1 MKGRLRIFEGNWV
14 VDYVVDIENPNA
26 VFTAKTIALHPH
38 DVDKMIDEDQGREV
52 DFDIRICVPSFDP
65 DLVTRETISFT
76 AVEYARIRSTKN
88 REHFLSK
95 ETLDELFAANDPE
108 EYIDEDSEDWERA
121 SLEDYKDEKDEE
133 LLIELEEWDHR
144 CGDGCC
150 YTYGTNI
157 YINGEQI
164 EDEDGTNPHQLLTA
178 VLNKLG
184 YKKISTGDILRV
196 TASADND
203 LGKKLKLI
211 MSEGKFVPEDI
222 MMSIIE
228 EEINVV

>member
-14 VDYVVDIENPNA
+14 VDYVVDSENPNA
-26 VFTAKTIALHPH
+26 IFTAKTIALHPD
-38 DVDKMIDEDQGREV
+38 DVDRMIDEDQGREV

-95 ETLDELFAANDPE
+95 ETLDELFSLHDPE
-108 EYIDEDSEDWERA
+108 DFIDEDSEDWERA

-133 LLIELEEWDHR
+133 LLIELEEWDHT

-150 YTYGTNI
+150 YTHGTNI
-157 YINGEQI
+157 YINGEQL

-184 YKKISTGDILRV
+184 YK
-196 TASADND
+196 
-203 LGKKLKLI
+203 
-211 MSEGKFVPEDI
+211 
-222 MMSIIE
+222 
-228 EEINVV
+228 NVQVEYK